1 MMSKQPRRSAAQ
13 WQHLV
18 EEQQESGLTQKAFS
32 EQHGIAPSAFG
43 YWKRK
48 LSAASTTDQD
58 NESSWLDL
66 SALAITNEQSGTW
79 KIELDLGNGVVLRLS
94 QQG

>member
-1 MMSKQPRRSAAQ
+1 MSNHPRRSAAQ

-18 EEQQESGLTQKAFS
+18 EEYQQSGLTQKAFS

-48 LSAASTTDQD
+48 LSVPSSTDQD

-66 SALAITNEQSGTW
+66 SALAIADDQSGIW
-79 KIELDLGNGVVLRLS
+79 KIELDLGNGIVLRLN
-94 QQG
+94 QQ